1 MAIVQGE
8 RPPFDPPGSWP
19 LGVQQLVSR
28 CWAAEPAERPSFA
41 ELQDMLV
48 RDALF
53 GEEGGDVALGADGK
67 LAGACDDSGEMLLSP
82 VTSEEMGAELAH
94 GQLRA
99 ASGRGPAIE
108 MRSSMLEVGGGGPS
122 AAWTAAAGVGISMDG
137 LHDLGG
143 SRRSMSN
150 IL

>member
-1 MAIVQGE
+1 MLLHRE
-8 RPPFDPPGSWP
+8 RQHPR
-19 LGVQQLVSR
+19 VVHQ
-28 CWAAEPAERPSFA
+28 
-41 ELQDMLV
+41 
-48 RDALF
+48 
-53 GEEGGDVALGADGK
+53 
-67 LAGACDDSGEMLLSP
+67 AGALMRNAHFASVSP
-82 VTSEEMGAELAH
+82 ATFEEAEDEVAH
-94 GQLRA
+94 GQLRT
-99 ASGRGPAIE
+99 ASGQGAAIE